1 MLSRVPGPAGC
12 GGFLGWAERRGETTE
27 AMVIPV
33 EARNDRRL
41 GRVLMAKPEEE
52 CMSVCVRQ

>member
-1 MLSRVPGPAGC
+1 MLSRVPGPAA
-12 GGFLGWAERRGETTE
+12 GGFFGWAARRGETTE

-41 GRVLMAKPEEE
+41 WRVLIAKPKEEKQ
-52 CMSVCVRQ
+52 VYLP